1 MVFEIDVT
9 DPIAVEA
16 MVAFAEKTYGAL
28 HLAVNNA
35 GIGGPS
41 APTGEYPLDGWQQV
55 IDINLTSV
63 FHFTATK

>member
-1 MVFEIDVT
+1 
-9 DPIAVEA
+9 

-41 APTGEYPLDGWQQV
+41 APTGDYPLDGWKTV
-55 IDINLTSV
+55 ME
-63 FHFTATK
+63 